1 MKSLLSLFHR
11 SDQSGN
17 GVLGYTYASVDKPSQ
32 FANAAPGL
40 TVGTFTDKPP
50 WLVVDLSMSSIVVA
64 SWPGKLWQVQILR
77 RATEQPRVGAGYV
90 RATAV
95 RIEHELPS
103 ALLFGAN
110 GKAIEDVFKHALH
123 LTIENRIL
131 LTERSNRTASEVF
144 SVAWN
149 RWLAEVEP
157 SNPHRNQD
165 HRDTLA
171 IFAEGQR
178 SPVGPAFTVLHSI
191 TTKRARELEG
201 DAAFVV
207 DEEEQAFTPAWAS
220 AFSALLHACMALG
233 ASSTILS
240 DDERSVLL
248 EGYSGA
254 QASSKSQ

>member
-1 MKSLLSLFHR
+1 MRSLLSLFER
-11 SDQSGN
+11 SNQN
-17 GVLGYTYASVDKPSQ
+17 GSEALGYTYASVDQPAQ

-40 TVGTFTDKPP
+40 IVDTFTDKPP
-50 WLVVDLSMSSIVVA
+50 WIVVDLSMSSIVVA
-64 SWPGKLWQVQILR
+64 SWPGKLWEVQVLR
-77 RATEQPRVGAGYV
+77 RATEQPRIGAGYV

-95 RIEHELPS
+95 HIERELPS
-103 ALLFGAN
+103 ASLFGAN
-110 GKAIEDVFKHALH
+110 GHAIEEVFRHALH
-123 LTIENRIL
+123 LTIENRTL
-131 LTERSNRTASEVF
+131 LTERSNRAASEVF
-144 SVAWN
+144 STAWS

-157 SNPHRNQD
+157 TNPHRNQD

-171 IFAEGQR
+171 VSAAGQR

-201 DAAFVV
+201 DAAFVI

-233 ASSTILS
+233 ASDTILS

-248 EGYSGA
+248 AGYSPIR
-254 QASSKSQ
+254 ASSSA

>member
-1 MKSLLSLFHR
+1 MRSLLSLFQS
-11 SDQSGN
+11 SDQNES
-17 GVLGYTYASVDKPSQ
+17 GVLGYTYASVSQPAQ
-32 FANAAPGL
+32 FANATPGL

-50 WLVVDLSMSSIVVA
+50 WIVVDLSLSSIVVA
-64 SWPGKLWQVQILR
+64 SWPGKLWQVQVLR

-103 ALLFGAN
+103 ASLFGAN
-110 GKAIEDVFKHALH
+110 GLAIEEVFRHALH
-123 LTIENRIL
+123 LTIENGIR
-131 LTERSNRTASEVF
+131 LTERSNRAASEVF
-144 SVAWN
+144 SAAWN

-157 SNPHRNQD
+157 TNPHRNQD

-171 IFAEGQR
+171 VFAAGQR

-207 DEEEQAFTPAWAS
+207 DEEEQAFAPAWAS

-233 ASSTILS
+233 ASSTVLS
-240 DDERSVLL
+240 DDERAVLL
-248 EGYSGA
+248 AGYSGI
-254 QASSKSQ
+254 QASSSAQ